1 MSDQAS
7 TRPAQ
12 GASWRT
18 QLARGG
24 HVELDAIEAIER
36 AAKALDAVGEAVGGG
51 LADKPHLADML
62 AMWTMEEAAAL
73 RSVLDE
79 PTP

>member
-7 TRPAQ
+7 TRHAQ

-18 QLARGG
+18 RLARGG

-36 AAKALDAVGEAVGGG
+36 AAKALDAASEAVGG

-62 AMWTMEEAAAL
+62 AMWLMDEAAAL
-73 RSVLDE
+73 RSVLGD